1 MQNDRGDVGERMEG
15 SPRGLDSAPRVVTPR
30 WAVIGIFLILLFGAL
45 YLSKSFV
52 LPVVLSLLFML
63 VLSPVVRFARRRLRV
78 WEPIT
83 AAVLTFGTLLVLVG
97 GFYLTSGPLTQIV
110 SNVPSYLDSVN
121 AELETLRERVLRFET
136 ARSEARE
143 AVESQ
148 RPAAPAGDDGEPV
161 VLNGPGFLTNVAS
174 AVPQIVA
181 SVGFSLI
188 FLFFLLSSGNLFYQK
203 LIEAMPTFS
212 NKRTALAI
220 AHEIERELSRYLLT
234 ITTINLGLGLAIGSA
249 MWVAGLPMAAVFGV
263 LAFVLNYIPYLGAIA
278 GIALVGVVGLSSSG
292 ELSGAILPMVL
303 YLGITSIEGQL
314 ITPVLVGRRLK
325 MNAAAVFLSVA
336 FWGWIWGVVGMF
348 LAVPLMVGVK
358 VFASHIQALAPL
370 ANFMSA
376 ERAEGPSDETIDR
389 GA

>member
-1 MQNDRGDVGERMEG
+1 MDLR
-15 SPRGLDSAPRVVTPR
+15 AVTPR

-63 VLSPVVRFARRRLRV
+63 VLSPVVRFARTRLRV

-83 AAVLTFGTLLVLVG
+83 AAVLTFGTLIVLVG

-110 SNVPSYLDSVN
+110 SNVPSYLESVN
-121 AELETLRERVLRFET
+121 RELETLRERVLQFET

-148 RPAAPAGDDGEPV
+148 RPPALAGEQREPV
-161 VLNGPGFLTNVAS
+161 VINGPGFLTDVAS

-212 NKRTALAI
+212 DKRTALAI

-278 GIALVGVVGLSSSG
+278 GIALVGVVGLSASG

-303 YLGITSIEGQL
+303 YLAITSIEGQL

-376 ERAEGPSDETIDR
+376 ERAEGPGDEVSDR
-389 GA
+389 PA